1 MSSSAG
7 ATTPVSANLSTDK
20 PTRYRWVVM
29 ATIFVAYV
37 VCMADRANIG
47 AVLPFIREEFH
58 LDNFTIGAISSFF
71 FLGYAVSQIP
81 AGLIMGKKG
90 TRAVVS
96 NGTVGGSSTTGRI
109 GRVPPPRPTSIS

>member
-7 ATTPVSANLSTDK
+7 AATPLSANLPTDK

-29 ATIFVAYV
+29 ATIFAAYV

-47 AVLPFIREEFH
+47 AVLPFIKEEFH
-58 LDNFTIGAISSFF
+58 IDNFTIGAISSFF

-96 NGTVGGSSTTGRI
+96 FAILAFSGPS
-109 GRVPPPRPTSIS
+109 PC